1 MENIDSI
8 SKGKDYTIFKWRK
21 NLSGNK
27 VRVYN
32 THSIYEMC
40 KYLETDAVDCE
51 IVYCSYGGG
60 KKLNIQLNIGCSND
74 RLITIS
80 PKTLKQYQIKDK
92 ILYNMNSNKMTLL

>member
-1 MENIDSI
+1 MDNIDGI

-21 NLSGNK
+21 SISGNK

-32 THSIYEMC
+32 TQSIYEMC
-40 KYLETDAVDCE
+40 QYLERDAADCE

-60 KKLNIQLNIGCSND
+60 KKLKIRLNIGFSND

-92 ILYNMNSNKMTLL
+92 ILYNTNSNKMTLL